1 MTGFS
6 RLRARVFSQARTPC
20 YPRAVAL
27 GMLML
32 TGPCEQTASE
42 PRAGA
47 DDASVS
53 SAPTTVV
60 VPGAAPPPF
69 DAGRQ
74 QDATS
79 DTSDGGASDAAL
91 TDARVDASKRDA
103 GAGPHRPTH
112 TTGLAPSPSDHDDP
126 SDPL

>member
-1 MTGFS
+1 MTGLS

-32 TGPCEQTASE
+32 TGACKQTVSE

-53 SAPTTVV
+53 SAPTTWWYQ
-60 VPGAAPPPF
+60 A
-69 DAGRQ
+69 Q
-74 QDATS
+74 
-79 DTSDGGASDAAL
+79 
-91 TDARVDASKRDA
+91 
-103 GAGPHRPTH
+103 PHRRSTLAGSKTQPPIRRMEGHPTQ
-112 TTGLAPSPSDHDDP
+112 P
-126 SDPL
+126 